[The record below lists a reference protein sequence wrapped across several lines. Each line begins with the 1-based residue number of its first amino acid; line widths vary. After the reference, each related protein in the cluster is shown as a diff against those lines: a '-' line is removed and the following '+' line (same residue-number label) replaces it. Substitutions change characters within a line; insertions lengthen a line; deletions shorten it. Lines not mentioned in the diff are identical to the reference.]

1 MLQSVCLGERFR
13 DDALHFPKSEH
24 RSLPAPTGKHDM
36 PSKRPRDTGA
46 IGKARKTRARNIK
59 RPRATLARCGVGLAD
74 TTIHM

>member
-24 RSLPAPTGKHDM
+24 RSLPAPAGKHDM
-36 PSKRPRDTGA
+36 PS
-46 IGKARKTRARNIK
+46 K